1 MITATFNSGS
11 KTATLTVNPAPSFTP
26 VRINSGGPAYTD
38 SLGQR
43 WVADTDYSG
52 GGPYTVTTTITNTAD
67 PTLYKTSR
75 FGSSFSYAI
84 PAPAGTYSVTLKF
97 AELYWTSAGKRVFN
111 VTINGTKVLSSFDI
125 YKAAGAAFKAVDET
139 FIVTSTGTI
148 TFQFTPGSAG
158 NPLVNAIQVAA
169 SGP

>member
-1 MITATFNSGS
+1 M
-11 KTATLTVNPAPSFTP
+11 
-26 VRINSGGPAYTD
+26 
-38 SLGQR
+38 
-43 WVADTDYSG
+43 ADTDYTG

-84 PAPAGTYSVTLKF
+84 PAPAGTYSVTLEF

-111 VTINGTKVLSSFDI
+111 VTINGAKVLSSFDI
-125 YKAAGAAFKAVDET
+125 YKAAGAAFKAVYET
-139 FIVTSTGTI
+139 FTVTSSGTI
-148 TFQFTPGSAG
+148 TIQFTTGTAG

-169 SGP
+169 SAP